1 MEKNVK
7 IAILLDIYGSL
18 LTEKQ
23 YKLLDDYYNKDL
35 SLSEIGENE
44 NITRQAVRDNLLKGE
59 NNLFEYEAKLGLM
72 KKQEKQEDNIKK
84 LSENVEELGKLITDK
99 KQVKLLAQIK
109 KQIGKIK

>member
-44 NITRQAVRDNLLKGE
+44 KITRQAVRDNLLKGE
-59 NNLFEYEAKLGLM
+59 NNLFEYESKLGLM
-72 KKQEKQEDNIKK
+72 KKQGKRQ
-84 LSENVEELGKLITDK
+84 ENVEKIHEQIEELEKTLTDK
-99 KQVKLLAQIK
+99 KQIKILDQIK
-109 KQIGKIK
+109 KQIDKI

>member
-59 NNLFEYEAKLGLM
+59 NNLFEYESKLGLM
-72 KKQEKQEDNIKK
+72 KKQEKNQDCIKK
-84 LSENVEELGKLITDK
+84 INEEIDELKKVVTDK
-99 KQVKLLAQIK
+99 KELKMIEQIK
-109 KQIGKIK
+109 KHINKI